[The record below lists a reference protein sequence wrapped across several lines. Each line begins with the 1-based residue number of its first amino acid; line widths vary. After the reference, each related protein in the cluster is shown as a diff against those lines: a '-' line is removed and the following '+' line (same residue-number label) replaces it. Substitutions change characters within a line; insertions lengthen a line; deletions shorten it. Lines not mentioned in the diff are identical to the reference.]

1 MEEEKENKGEEMN
14 KLLLFIF
21 LLIFGFNAHSITLK
35 EVYEIA
41 PAQGEYDKYLVLE
54 TGVTYA
60 GGLLIGKIFDPN
72 IDELSGQDGLNV
84 RIEGNGA
91 ILDLEGEQICIS
103 FCDNKLDIDN
113 CVIINGNIRYRGI
126 NNALGEVMPNGYVQ
140 YCTFYQPQDYAIR
153 LQGAG
158 GNIIL
163 ERNIFAD
170 AVDTGDDFT
179 HLSGSPME
187 WLPTGSNVAIS
198 IFYGTYGI
206 PNLLDNWSYHSE
218 EEINLD
224 GTKHFVELCE
234 YG

>member
-1 MEEEKENKGEEMN
+1 MKKH
-14 KLLLFIF
+14 LLLLILIIF
-21 LLIFGFNAHSITLK
+21 AINVYSITLK
-35 EVYEIA
+35 EAYEVAI
-41 PAQGEYDKYLVLE
+41 AQGEYDKYLVLE
-54 TGVTYA
+54 TGVTYT
-60 GGLLIGKIFDPN
+60 GGLLIGKIYDPN
-72 IDELSGQDGLNV
+72 ITDLSGPEGLNV
-84 RIEGNGA
+84 NIQGNGA

-103 FCDNKLDIDN
+103 YCSNKLDIDN
-113 CVIINGNIRYRGI
+113 CIIINGNIRYRGT
-126 NNALGEVMPNGYVQ
+126 NNSLGVEIPTGCVQ
-140 YCTFYQPQDYAIR
+140 YCTFYEPHDYTIR

-163 ERNIFAD
+163 ERNIFVD

-179 HLSGSPME
+179 YLNGSPME

-198 IFYGTYGI
+198 IFYGTYGV
-206 PNLLDNWSYHSE
+206 PTLLDNWSFHSD

>member
-1 MEEEKENKGEEMN
+1 MKKQ
-14 KLLLFIF
+14 LFLIIVFIF
-21 LLIFGFNAHSITLK
+21 VINAYSITLK
-35 EVYEIA
+35 EVYETA
-41 PAQGEYDKYLVLE
+41 PAQGNYDKYLVLE
-54 TGVTYA
+54 TGVTYT
-60 GGLLIGKIFDPN
+60 GGLLIGKIYNFS
-72 IDELSGQDGLNV
+72 IDELSGPEGLDV

-103 FCDNKLDIDN
+103 YCNNKLDIDN
-113 CVIINGNIRYRGI
+113 CVIVNGNIRYRGF
-126 NNALGEVMPNGYVQ
+126 NNPIGEVMPTGYVK
-140 YCTFYQPQDYAIR
+140 YCTFYEPHDYAIR

-158 GNIIL
+158 GDITL
-163 ERNIFAD
+163 ERNIFVD

-179 HLSGSPME
+179 HLTGVPME

-206 PNLLDNWSYHSE
+206 PTLLDNWSYHSD
-218 EEINLD
+218 EEINSD

>member
-1 MEEEKENKGEEMN
+1 MKKIV
-14 KLLLFIF
+14 LSIL
-21 LLIFGFNAHSITLK
+21 LLIFGFNAYSIILK

-54 TGVTYA
+54 TSVIYT
-60 GGLLIGKIFDPN
+60 GGLLIGKIYDPN
-72 IDELSGQDGLNV
+72 IADLSGQDGLNV

-140 YCTFYQPQDYAIR
+140 YCTFYQPHDYAIR

-163 ERNIFAD
+163 ERNIFVD

-179 HLSGSPME
+179 HLNGSSME

-206 PNLLDNWSYHSE
+206 PTLLDNWSYHSE

>member
-1 MEEEKENKGEEMN
+1 MKKH
-14 KLLLFIF
+14 LLLLILIIF
-21 LLIFGFNAHSITLK
+21 AINVYSITLK
-35 EVYEIA
+35 EAYEVAI
-41 PAQGEYDKYLVLE
+41 AQGEYNKYLVLE
-54 TGVTYA
+54 TGVTYT
-60 GGLLIGKIFDPN
+60 GGLLIGKIYDPN
-72 IDELSGQDGLNV
+72 ITDLSGPEGLNV
-84 RIEGNGA
+84 NIQGNGA

-103 FCDNKLDIDN
+103 YCSNKLDIDN
-113 CVIINGNIRYRGI
+113 CIIINGNIRYRGT
-126 NNALGEVMPNGYVQ
+126 NNSLGVEIPTGCVQ
-140 YCTFYQPQDYAIR
+140 YCTFYEPHDYAIR

-163 ERNIFAD
+163 ERNIFVD

-179 HLSGSPME
+179 YLNGSPME

-198 IFYGTYGI
+198 IFYGTYGV
-206 PNLLDNWSYHSE
+206 PTLLDNWSFHSD